1 MKTFKQKLSARRII
15 CIVLAVVLL
24 GSLMSGALIMM
35 VNAKSSKE
43 IEKDLID
50 LREQQAEIKK
60 QAQQLQSD
68 IDENR
73 AQTQTLVSQKADID
87 RQMDI
92 SRQSIEN
99 LNAQIQ
105 QYSLLIAEK
114 QDELDASIAEHD
126 ALQQQY
132 KTRLRAMEESGN
144 ISYWS
149 VLFQAS
155 SFSDLLDRVDMI
167 QEIAKSD
174 QLMLQ
179 KLDAVSQKVEQER
192 AELETQMAELE
203 SAKGELASQQALLEQ
218 QRAESDALILQMS
231 AEYNTLSDEY
241 EAAESAKDELLE
253 QIKKTETA
261 YFNALSAEEAA
272 RQAELNKQNNN
283 KVTSSGSGSGGSSSG
298 GFLYPLPSRVA
309 ITSPFGM
316 RFNPIT
322 KKNSSHSGVDFGA
335 SQGTSI
341 LACKSGTVTVAGYA
355 EAWGYYVTIN
365 HGDGYSTLYAH
376 MTNYTVST
384 GDYVAQGDTIGY
396 VGSTGWS
403 TGPHLHLSVLY
414 NGEYV
419 NPMNYIS

>member
-1 MKTFKQKLSARRII
+1 MKPSKHKPSARRII
-15 CIVLAVVLL
+15 CVVLAVLML

-35 VNAKSSKE
+35 VNAKSSSE
-43 IEKDLID
+43 IEKELIA

-60 QAQQLQSD
+60 QGQQLQAD
-68 IDENR
+68 INENR
-73 AQTQTLVSQKADID
+73 QQTQTLVSKKADID
-87 RQMDI
+87 QQMDL

-105 QYSLLIAEK
+105 QYSLLIAQK

-132 KTRLRAMEESGN
+132 KTRLRAMEESGD

-149 VLFQAS
+149 VLFQSS

-174 QLMLQ
+174 QLMLE
-179 KLDAVSQKVEQER
+179 KLEAASEKIELER
-192 AELETQMAELE
+192 AELETQMADLE
-203 SAKGELASQQALLEQ
+203 TAKGELADQQALLEE

-231 AEYNTLSDEY
+231 AEYNALSDEY
-241 EAAESAKDELLE
+241 LDVEASEAELVA
-253 QIKKTETA
+253 QIKKAETD

-272 RQAELNKQNNN
+272 REAERNRQNNN
-283 KVTSSGSGSGGSSSG
+283 KVTSSGSGSSDSG

-309 ITSPFGM
+309 ITDSYGN
-316 RFNPIT
+316 RLHPIT
-322 KKNSSHSGVDFGA
+322 QTIRFHDGVDFAA
-335 SQGTSI
+335 SANTSI
-341 LACKSGTVTVAGYA
+341 YASKSGTVTFSGYA
-355 EAWGYYVTIN
+355 EAWGNYVTIA

-376 MTNYTVST
+376 MNNATVST
-384 GDYVAQGDTIGY
+384 GDYVAQGDVIGY

-403 TGPHLHLSVLY
+403 TGPHLHFSIYY
-414 NGEYV
+414 NGSSV
-419 NPMNYIS
+419 NPMNYV